1 MIRSKARWLEEGNK
15 PTNYFCHLESRK
27 FLNNTIKKVEIPQ
40 KGVIFNRLIFL
51 KEVANFYKT
60 LCKNLDSVL
69 YDVDLTSLTYLYNIP
84 KVETDIASALDKDI
98 EEGVGGGGAT
108 CPKDYEKH

>member
-1 MIRSKARWLEEGNK
+1 MKGKKWALENIRKEKLRVNMIRSKARWLEEGNK

-69 YDVDLTSLTYLYNIP
+69 YT
-84 KVETDIASALDKDI
+84 
-98 EEGVGGGGAT
+98 G
-108 CPKDYEKH
+108 